1 MARAVQLTSAVL
13 MNVQVC
19 KVQWATKGLP
29 VLRDSQGKLGT
40 QALRG
45 RAAQDDRCSQGGG
58 GGGQEIRGRRQW
70 QTMASFALILRT
82 QLLSNESAFACIVP
96 TRSGRTHVGETGQA
110 PKFEDR
116 RSISSST

>member
-1 MARAVQLTSAVL
+1 MGPPGPAGPQGSLRGKSDSRFTFVLPIFEGCAKMARAVQLTLAVL

-58 GGGQEIRGRRQW
+58 GEGRRSE
-70 QTMASFALILRT
+70 AGD
-82 QLLSNESAFACIVP
+82 
-96 TRSGRTHVGETGQA
+96 SGRPWPVL
-110 PKFEDR
+110 P
-116 RSISSST
+116 